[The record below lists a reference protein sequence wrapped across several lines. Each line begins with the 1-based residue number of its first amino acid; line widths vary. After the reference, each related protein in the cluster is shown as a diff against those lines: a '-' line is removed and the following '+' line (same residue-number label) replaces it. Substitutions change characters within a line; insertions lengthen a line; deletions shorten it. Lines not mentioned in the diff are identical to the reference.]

1 MADELEE
8 KETSRQAAETAQPAE
23 DNGAQAV
30 ETQPAQTD
38 GTQGEIAENQT
49 DSEQTPAQD
58 DKKEKN
64 GRVFFYIAIACT
76 ALGAL
81 FFGLTFT
88 PLAVFS
94 LCASILFC
102 LASLSF
108 LNTQKKKENFKGVL
122 ILTII
127 TYILFGIFLAFFIG
141 GVIWSI
147 IA

>member
-1 MADELEE
+1 MADEL
-8 KETSRQAAETAQPAE
+8 KENETLQNEQTAETDETAQADE
-23 DNGAQAV
+23 A
-30 ETQPAQTD
+30 
-38 GTQGEIAENQT
+38 QGENTENQTESQEKQT